1 MLYALSIKIISR
13 SRKSRRA
20 MSRIDQRKAD
30 FRRIILHLSSSLSK
44 LTRSLLTT
52 VNTTTDQLSSGAMV
66 PAKRQISWGCVATS
80 NDDLTA
86 LNGKS
91 RSNSSLP
98 QIVNQAQYVSRG
110 KKSKRVEKEA
120 KTRKMKMPEITF

>member
-52 VNTTTDQLSSGAMV
+52 VNTTTDQLS
-66 PAKRQISWGCVATS
+66 
-80 NDDLTA
+80 LTA

-91 RSNSSLP
+91 RSNTSLP

-120 KTRKMKMPEITF
+120 KTRKMKMLEITF